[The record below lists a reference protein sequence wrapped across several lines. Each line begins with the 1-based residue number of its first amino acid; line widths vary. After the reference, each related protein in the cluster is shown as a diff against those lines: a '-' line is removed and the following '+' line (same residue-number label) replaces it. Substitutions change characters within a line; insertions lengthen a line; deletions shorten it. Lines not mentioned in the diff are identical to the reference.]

1 MILKSYLTE
10 KNLNILKDY
19 KSVLIYGE
27 NQGLRDDLKNLI
39 KNQNK
44 QAEILNFFQE
54 DLIKN
59 KSQIINEAA
68 NQSLFNDQKIIFTH
82 EVNDKIFEL
91 INEFIETGS
100 NVKMCIFSNIL
111 ERRSKL
117 RNLFEK
123 SKELAIIPCYD
134 DNEITL
140 INHVKNK
147 LGGLSGITP
156 EIINLI
162 IKNSNYERNK
172 INNEIDKFKTYSTK
186 KIIDKQS
193 AEDLLNIRSMDSF
206 KKIKDASLIGN
217 KKELNELIS
226 TVSFS
231 DDNAFYYMAQIYQRI
246 DKLKEINSIYLITKN
261 IDSAVENLKPKV
273 FWKDKKIFIDQS
285 KKWNEKNLKIAS
297 SLISKT
303 ELSMKKYS
311 DINKEILLKNLIINL
326 CNIASVN
333 A

>member
-1 MILKSYLTE
+1 
-10 KNLNILKDY
+10 
-19 KSVLIYGE
+19 
-27 NQGLRDDLKNLI
+27 
-39 KNQNK
+39 
-44 QAEILNFFQE
+44 
-54 DLIKN
+54 
-59 KSQIINEAA
+59 
-68 NQSLFNDQKIIFTH
+68 
-82 EVNDKIFEL
+82 
-91 INEFIETGS
+91 
-100 NVKMCIFSNIL
+100 MCIFSNIL